1 MHLAGFLNQSE
12 LPEAYVAADVFCLPS
27 VLHETWGLVVN
38 EALNFGL
45 PVVVSDKVGC
55 AADLVRPGWNG
66 FVVPAGQPGPLADAL
81 EQLRRRRGAPGG
93 VRRAR
98 GGARPRV
105 QHRGV
110 RGRDRGRM
118 QGRGERMRVLH
129 VIPSVAARTGGPA
142 VTAVEL
148 ARVAGDQGIESAVYS
163 TNLGF
168 PAQSGN
174 PAEIEPDEV
183 VSGVRDVSVRLF
195 PVQRPYRLAY
205 SRALRRALAQD
216 VEGYDV
222 VHIHSLYLYPQ
233 YAAAKEARRQ
243 GVPYVVCVHGAL
255 DPWLRRR
262 GRVRKWLTDFTW
274 QRRMLRRAAAVHF
287 TLEEEAR
294 LAPRVA
300 PRRRTVILP
309 NGVRWQDFQ
318 SLPDPSEFRDR
329 FLDGRTGPVVLFLGR
344 LTKKKGLDL
353 LIRSFALAARRHP
366 EALLVIAGPDDEKL
380 RPGLEALAEKEGVG
394 GSRRL
399 HRAAPRRRQARA
411 RSPPPRS
418 GRSPRTPR
426 PSRSP

>member
-1 MHLAGFLNQSE
+1 
-12 LPEAYVAADVFCLPS
+12 
-27 VLHETWGLVVN
+27 
-38 EALNFGL
+38 
-45 PVVVSDKVGC
+45 
-55 AADLVRPGWNG
+55 
-66 FVVPAGQPGPLADAL
+66 
-81 EQLRRRRGAPGG
+81 
-93 VRRAR
+93 
-98 GGARPRV
+98 
-105 QHRGV
+105 
-110 RGRDRGRM
+110 
-118 QGRGERMRVLH
+118 MRVLH

-148 ARVAGDQGIESAVYS
+148 ARVARDQGIESAVYS

-174 PAEIEPDEV
+174 PAEIEPHEV
-183 VSGVRDVSVRLF
+183 VSGVGDVSVRLF

-233 YAAAKEARRQ
+233 YAAAKEARKQ

-262 GRVRKWLTDFTW
+262 GRVRKWLTDLTW
-274 QRRMLRRAAAVHF
+274 QRRMLHRAAVVHF

-300 PRRRTVILP
+300 PQRRTVILP

-353 LIRSFALAARRHP
+353 LIRSFAIAARRHP

-394 GSRRL
+394 DRVVFTGLLLGDDKLRALAATEVWALSSHTEAFTIAVIEAL
-399 HRAAPRRRQARA
+399 AAGLPVLVSPAVNLAGEIERAAAGMVSETAPETFGGALSDLLDDEDRRSQLGENARQFARA
-411 RSPPPRS
+411 YDWDALAPRIVALYEQAAA
-418 GRSPRTPR
+418 
-426 PSRSP
+426 

>member
-1 MHLAGFLNQSE
+1 
-12 LPEAYVAADVFCLPS
+12 
-27 VLHETWGLVVN
+27 
-38 EALNFGL
+38 
-45 PVVVSDKVGC
+45 
-55 AADLVRPGWNG
+55 
-66 FVVPAGQPGPLADAL
+66 
-81 EQLRRRRGAPGG
+81 
-93 VRRAR
+93 
-98 GGARPRV
+98 
-105 QHRGV
+105 
-110 RGRDRGRM
+110 
-118 QGRGERMRVLH
+118 MRVLH

-174 PAEIEPDEV
+174 PTEIEPDEV
-183 VSGVRDVSVRLF
+183 VSGMHDVSVRLF

-205 SRALRRALAQD
+205 SRALRRALAED
-216 VEGYDV
+216 LEDYDV

-233 YAAAKEARRQ
+233 YAAAKEARRH

-318 SLPDPSEFRDR
+318 SLPDPSEFRER

-353 LIRSFALAARRHP
+353 LIRSFAIAARRHP
-366 EALLVIAGPDDEKL
+366 DALLVIAGPDDEKL
-380 RPGLEALAEKEGVG
+380 RPGLEALAEKAGVGDRVVFTGLLLGEDKLGALAATEVWALSSHTEAFTIAVIEALAAGLPVLVSPAVNLAGAIERAAAGMVSETAPDKFGGALAYLLGSEGVR
-394 GSRRL
+394 SRLGENARQFA
-399 HRAAPRRRQARA
+399 RAYDWDALAPRIVDLYEQAA
-411 RSPPPRS
+411 A
-418 GRSPRTPR
+418 
-426 PSRSP
+426 

>member
-1 MHLAGFLNQSE
+1 
-12 LPEAYVAADVFCLPS
+12 
-27 VLHETWGLVVN
+27 
-38 EALNFGL
+38 
-45 PVVVSDKVGC
+45 
-55 AADLVRPGWNG
+55 
-66 FVVPAGQPGPLADAL
+66 
-81 EQLRRRRGAPGG
+81 
-93 VRRAR
+93 
-98 GGARPRV
+98 
-105 QHRGV
+105 
-110 RGRDRGRM
+110 M

-216 VEGYDV
+216 VEDYDV

-233 YAAAKEARRQ
+233 YAAAKEARRRR
-243 GVPYVVCVHGAL
+243 VPYIVCVHGAL

-262 GRVRKWLTDFTW
+262 GRVRKWLTDLTW

-394 GSRRL
+394 DRVVFTGLLLGEDKLGALAATEVWALSSHTEAFTIAVIEAL
-399 HRAAPRRRQARA
+399 AAGLPVLVSPAVNLAGDIERAAAGMVSETAPEKFGGALSYLLDGEDVRSRLGENARQFARA
-411 RSPPPRS
+411 YDWDALAPRIVDLYEQAAA
-418 GRSPRTPR
+418 
-426 PSRSP
+426 